1 MFDFVRNNTKIM
13 MGILFLLIIPSFV
26 LFGLEGYSSFKDQG
40 ATVAKVNGNKI
51 SQGDWDA
58 AHKREVDR
66 IRSSMPNIDVKMFD
80 TPEAKY
86 ATLERLVR
94 DQVVAAAAQ
103 KLQLVASDTKLAREL
118 QSIPAIAALR
128 SPDGKLDMERYKQLV
143 ASQGMTP
150 EMFEM
155 QMRADISNQQVV
167 QGVQGSAFATLAQTQ
182 TAMNAFMQRR
192 EVQIVNF
199 PAADFLSKVN
209 VSEAD
214 IQAYYDKNSSK
225 FQSMESADIEY
236 VILDIE
242 SLRQSIVL
250 NEQDLKSYY
259 EQNLQ
264 RLSSKEERRASH
276 ILITA
281 AKDAPEA
288 EKKAA
293 RAKAEELLK
302 AVKAKPASFADV
314 ARKNSQDPGS
324 AVKGGDL
331 DFFGRG
337 AMVKPF
343 EDAAFGLKKSDISD
357 IVESEF
363 GYHIIQL
370 TDIKAPKAQSFEAL
384 RPSLEADLKKQQ
396 AQRKFAEMAETFS
409 NTVYEQSDS
418 LKPVAEKLKLSVQ
431 KASKVARNAESQN
444 PQSKNLLNN
453 PALLQALFSEASLQ
467 KQRNTEAIEVAPN
480 TLVSAR
486 VVKHQPAAALA
497 LTEVKDLV
505 KRNLTQ
511 DKAAEMAKVQGEQ
524 KLANL
529 KTSAEGLLNAMVL
542 SREKSQRQLPQ
553 VVEAVLKADPNK
565 LPAVSGVDL
574 GAQGYAV
581 IRVTKVLPPEDNQA
595 LMKQAQQQFTQLW
608 GAAETLAYLAELK
621 SVMKAEILVAKPSA
635 EKAKTPAWWPE
646 SFILSAI
653 ILFLRW
659 L

>member
-1 MFDFVRNNTKIM
+1 
-13 MGILFLLIIPSFV
+13 
-26 LFGLEGYSSFKDQG
+26 
-40 ATVAKVNGNKI
+40 
-51 SQGDWDA
+51 
-58 AHKREVDR
+58 
-66 IRSSMPNIDVKMFD
+66 
-80 TPEAKY
+80 
-86 ATLERLVR
+86 
-94 DQVVAAAAQ
+94 
-103 KLQLVASDTKLAREL
+103 
-118 QSIPAIAALR
+118 
-128 SPDGKLDMERYKQLV
+128 
-143 ASQGMTP
+143 MTP

-155 QMRADISNQQVV
+155 QMRADISNQQVI
-167 QGVQGSAFATLAQTQ
+167 QGVQASAFATLAQTQ

-192 EVQIVNF
+192 EVQIVNI

-214 IQAYYDKNSSK
+214 IQAYYDKNSNK
-225 FQSMESADIEY
+225 FQSAESADIEF

-242 SLRQSIVL
+242 SLRQTIVL

-293 RAKAEELLK
+293 RVKAEELLK
-302 AVKAKPASFADV
+302 AVKAKPASFAEV

-337 AMVKPF
+337 AMVKAF
-343 EDAAFGLKKSDISD
+343 EDAAFSLKKADISD

-370 TDIKAPKAQSFEAL
+370 TDIKAPKAQSFESL

-418 LKPVAEKLKLSVQ
+418 LKPVAEKLKLTAQ
-431 KASKVARNAESQN
+431 KASKVARNAEALN
-444 PQSKNLLNN
+444 PQSKNLLSH
-453 PALLQALFSEASLQ
+453 PALLQALFSDASLQ

-486 VVKHQPAAALA
+486 VVKHQPAATLA

-511 DKAAEMAKVQGEQ
+511 DKAAEMAKAQGEQ

-529 KTSAEGLLNAMVL
+529 KTSAEGLPNPIVL

-608 GAAETLAYLAELK
+608 GSAETLAYLAELK
-621 SVMKAEILVAKPSA
+621 SLMKAEILIAKPSA
-635 EKAKTPAWWPE
+635 EKAKTPA
-646 SFILSAI
+646 
-653 ILFLRW
+653 
-659 L
+659 

>member
-13 MGILFLLIIPSFV
+13 MGLLFLLIIPSFV
-26 LFGLEGYSSFKDQG
+26 MFGIEGYSRFKDQG
-40 ATVAKVNGNKI
+40 AVVAKVNGNKI
-51 SQGDWDA
+51 NQAEWDA

-66 IRSSMPNIDVKMFD
+66 IRASMPSIDVKMFD
-80 TPEAKY
+80 TPEARY

-103 KLQLVASDTKLAREL
+103 KLQLVASDTRLAREL
-118 QSIPAIAALR
+118 QAIPAIAALR
-128 SPDGKLDMERYKQLV
+128 TPDGKLDMERYKQLA

-155 QMRADISNQQVV
+155 QMRADISKQQVI
-167 QGVQGSAFATLAQTQ
+167 QGVQGSAFATAAQTQ

-192 EVQIVNF
+192 EVQILNF
-199 PAADFLSKVN
+199 PAADFFGKV
-209 VSEAD
+209 SISDAD
-214 IQAYYDKNSSK
+214 VQAYYDKNAAK
-225 FQSMESADIEY
+225 FQSAESADIEY
-236 VILDIE
+236 VVLDIE
-242 SLRQSIVL
+242 SVRQTVVL
-250 NEQDLKSYY
+250 NEQDLKAYY

-264 RLSSKEERRASH
+264 RLTSKEERRASH

-293 RAKAEELLK
+293 RAKAEDLLK

-337 AMVKPF
+337 AMVKAF
-343 EDAAFGLKKSDISD
+343 EDAAFSMKKSDISD

-370 TDIKAPKAQSFEAL
+370 TDIKAPKAQSFESM
-384 RPSLEADLKKQQ
+384 RPALEADLKKQQ
-396 AQRKFAEMAETFS
+396 AQRKYAELAETFS

-418 LKPVAEKLKLSVQ
+418 LKPIAEKLKLSIQ
-431 KASKVARNAESQN
+431 KASKVGRNPEPKNA
-444 PQSKNLLNN
+444 QSKNLLSN
-453 PALLQALFSEASLQ
+453 PSLLQALFSEASVQ
-467 KQRNTEAIEVAPN
+467 KQRNTEAVEVAPN

-486 VVKHQPAAALA
+486 VVKHQPAATLPLA
-497 LTEVKDLV
+497 EVKDLV
-505 KRNLTQ
+505 KRSLTQ
-511 DKAAEMAKVQGEQ
+511 EKAAEMAKAQGEQ
-524 KLANL
+524 KVASL
-529 KTSAEGLLNAMVL
+529 KTNAEGLPAALVL
-542 SREKSQRQLPQ
+542 SREKTQKQLPQ
-553 VVEAVLKADPNK
+553 IVDAALRADPNK

-581 IRVTKVLPPEDNQA
+581 IRVLKVLPPEENKE

-608 GAAETLAYLAELK
+608 GSAETLAYLAELK
-621 SVMKAEILVAKPSA
+621 AQLKAEILVAKPVP
-635 EKAKTPAWWPE
+635 EKAKAPA
-646 SFILSAI
+646 
-653 ILFLRW
+653 
-659 L
+659 

>member
-26 LFGLEGYSSFKDQG
+26 LFGLEGYSGFKDQG

-66 IRSSMPNIDVKMFD
+66 IRASMPNIDVKVFD
-80 TPEAKY
+80 TAEAKY

-94 DQVVAAAAQ
+94 DQVVAAAAR
-103 KLQLVASDTKLAREL
+103 KLNLIASDARLAREL

-128 SPDGKLDMERYKQLV
+128 LPDGKLDMERYKQLA

-155 QMRADISNQQVV
+155 QMRADISNQQVI
-167 QGVQGSAFATLAQTQ
+167 QGVQASAFATLAQTQ

-214 IQAYYDKNSSK
+214 MQAYYDKNASK
-225 FQSMESADIEY
+225 FQSAESADIEY
-236 VILDIE
+236 VVLDIE
-242 SLRQSIVL
+242 SLRQTIVL

-281 AKDAPEA
+281 AKDAPET

-293 RAKAEELLK
+293 RAKAEDLLK
-302 AVKAKPASFADV
+302 TVKAKPASFAEV

-337 AMVKPF
+337 AMVKVF
-343 EDAAFGLKKSDISD
+343 EDAAFSLKKSEISD

-444 PQSKNLLNN
+444 PQSKNYLNN

-486 VVKHQPAAALA
+486 VVKHQPAATLA

-511 DKAAEMAKVQGEQ
+511 EKAAEMAKLQGEQ

-529 KTSAEGLLNAMVL
+529 KTSAEGLPNAIVL
-542 SREKSQRQLPQ
+542 SREKTQRQLPQ

-574 GAQGYAV
+574 GAQGFAV

-608 GAAETLAYLAELK
+608 GSAETLAYLAELK
-621 SVMKAEILVAKPSA
+621 SVMKAEILVAKPVA
-635 EKAKTPAWWPE
+635 EKAKTPA
-646 SFILSAI
+646 
-653 ILFLRW
+653 
-659 L
+659 

>member
-155 QMRADISNQQVV
+155 QMRADISNQQVI

-242 SLRQSIVL
+242 SLRQGIIL

-529 KTSAEGLLNAMVL
+529 KTSAEGLPNAMVL

-553 VVEAVLKADPNK
+553 VVEAVLKVDPNK

-635 EKAKTPAWWPE
+635 EKAKTPA
-646 SFILSAI
+646 
-653 ILFLRW
+653 
-659 L
+659 

>member
-13 MGILFLLIIPSFV
+13 MGLLFLLIIPSFV
-26 LFGLEGYSSFKDQG
+26 MFGLEGYSRFNDQG
-40 ATVAKVNGNKI
+40 AAVAKVNGIKI
-51 SQGDWDA
+51 SQGEWDA

-66 IRSSMPNIDVKMFD
+66 IRSSMPNIDAKMFD

-103 KLQLVASDTKLAREL
+103 KLQLVASDTRLAREL

-155 QMRADISNQQVV
+155 QMRADISNRQVI

-199 PAADFLSKVN
+199 PASDFLSKVN
-209 VSEAD
+209 INDAD
-214 IQAYYDKNSSK
+214 VQAYYDKNTAK
-225 FQSMESADIEY
+225 FQSAESADIEY
-236 VILDIE
+236 VVLDIE

-250 NEQDLKSYY
+250 NEQDLKTYY

-302 AVKAKPASFADV
+302 AVKAKPASFAEV

-343 EDAAFGLKKSDISD
+343 EDAAFNLKKSEISD
-357 IVESEF
+357 LVESEF

-370 TDIKAPKAQSFEAL
+370 TDIKAPKAQSFESM
-384 RPSLEADLKKQQ
+384 RPALEADLKKQQ
-396 AQRKFAEMAETFS
+396 AQRKYAEMAETFS

-418 LKPVAEKLKLSVQ
+418 LKPVAEKLKLNIQ
-431 KASKVARNAESQN
+431 KASKVLRNAEAPN
-444 PQSKNLLNN
+444 AQSKNLLSH
-453 PALLQALFSEASLQ
+453 PGLLQALFSEASLQ
-467 KQRNTEAIEVAPN
+467 KQRNTEAVEVAN
-480 TLVSAR
+480 STLVSAR
-486 VVKHQPAAALA
+486 VVKHQPAATLPLA
-497 LTEVKDLV
+497 DVKDLV
-505 KRNLTQ
+505 KRSLTQ
-511 DKAAEMAKVQGEQ
+511 EKAAEMAKAQGEQ
-524 KLANL
+524 KVASM
-529 KTSAEGLLNAMVL
+529 KTNTDGLPTAVVL
-542 SREKSQRQLPQ
+542 SREKNQKQLPQ
-553 VVEAVLKADPNK
+553 VVDAVLRADPNK

-581 IRVTKVLPPEDNQA
+581 IRVTKVLPPEDNKD

-608 GAAETLAYLAELK
+608 GSAETLAYLAELK
-621 SVMKAEILVAKPSA
+621 ALLKTEILVTKPVA
-635 EKAKTPAWWPE
+635 EKAKTPA
-646 SFILSAI
+646 
-653 ILFLRW
+653 
-659 L
+659 

>member
-242 SLRQSIVL
+242 SLRQGIVL

-453 PALLQALFSEASLQ
+453 PALLQALFSDASLQ

-524 KLANL
+524 KLANF
-529 KTSAEGLLNAMVL
+529 KTSAEGLPNAMVL

-621 SVMKAEILVAKPSA
+621 SVMKAEILVAKPTA
-635 EKAKTPAWWPE
+635 EKAKTPA
-646 SFILSAI
+646 
-653 ILFLRW
+653 
-659 L
+659 

>member
-13 MGILFLLIIPSFV
+13 MGLLFLLIIPSFV
-26 LFGLEGYSSFKDQG
+26 MFGLEGYSRFNDQG

-51 SQGDWDA
+51 SQGEWDA

-66 IRSSMPNIDVKMFD
+66 LRSSMPNIDAKMFD

-94 DQVVAAAAQ
+94 DQVVAAAAK

-155 QMRADISNQQVV
+155 QMRADISNQQVI
-167 QGVQGSAFATLAQTQ
+167 QGVQASAFATLAQTQ

-192 EVQIVNF
+192 EVQIVNI

-214 IQAYYDKNSSK
+214 IQAYYDKNSNK
-225 FQSMESADIEY
+225 FQSAESADIEY

-242 SLRQSIVL
+242 SLRQTIVL

-302 AVKAKPASFADV
+302 AVKAKPASFAEV

-337 AMVKPF
+337 AMVKAF
-343 EDAAFGLKKSDISD
+343 EDAAFSLKKADISD

-370 TDIKAPKAQSFEAL
+370 TDIKAPKAQSFESL

-418 LKPVAEKLKLSVQ
+418 LKPVAEKLKLTVQ
-431 KASKVARNAESQN
+431 KASKVARNAEALN
-444 PQSKNLLNN
+444 PQSKNLLSH
-453 PALLQALFSEASLQ
+453 PALLQALFSDASLQ

-486 VVKHQPAAALA
+486 VVKHQPAATLA

-511 DKAAEMAKVQGEQ
+511 DKAAEMAKAQGEQ

-529 KTSAEGLLNAMVL
+529 KTSAEGLPNPIVL

-608 GAAETLAYLAELK
+608 GSAETLAYLAELK
-621 SVMKAEILVAKPSA
+621 SLMKAEILVAKPSA
-635 EKAKTPAWWPE
+635 EKAKTPA
-646 SFILSAI
+646 
-653 ILFLRW
+653 
-659 L
+659 

>member
-242 SLRQSIVL
+242 SLRQGIVL

-529 KTSAEGLLNAMVL
+529 KTSAEGLPNAMVL

-635 EKAKTPAWWPE
+635 EKAKTPA
-646 SFILSAI
+646 
-653 ILFLRW
+653 
-659 L
+659 

>member
-26 LFGLEGYSSFKDQG
+26 LFGIEGYSSFKDQG

-66 IRSSMPNIDVKMFD
+66 IRTSMPNIDVKMFD

-86 ATLERLVR
+86 STLERLVR

-103 KLQLVASDTKLAREL
+103 KLHLVASDTRLAREL

-128 SPDGKLDMERYKQLV
+128 TPDGKLDMERYKQLA

-150 EMFEM
+150 EMFEL
-155 QMRADISNQQVV
+155 QMRADISNRQVI

-192 EVQIVNF
+192 EVQILNF
-199 PAADFLSKVN
+199 PASDFASKVN

-214 IQAYYDKNSSK
+214 VQAYYDKNTAK
-225 FQSMESADIEY
+225 FQSNETADIEY
-236 VILDIE
+236 VVLDIN

-264 RLSSKEERRASH
+264 RLSGKEERRASH

-288 EKKAA
+288 DKKAA
-293 RAKAEELLK
+293 RSKAEELLK
-302 AVKAKPASFADV
+302 AVKAKPASFAEV

-337 AMVKPF
+337 AMVKAF
-343 EDAAFGLKKSDISD
+343 EDAAFNMKKSDISEL
-357 IVESEF
+357 VESEF
-363 GYHIIQL
+363 GFHIIQL
-370 TDIKAPKAQSFEAL
+370 TDIKAPKAQSFESL
-384 RPSLEADLKKQQ
+384 RPALEADLKNQQ
-396 AQRKFAEMAETFS
+396 AQRKYAELAETFS

-418 LKPVAEKLKLSVQ
+418 LKPVADKLKLTIQ
-431 KASKVARNAESQN
+431 KASKVLRNPEPQAAQGKN
-444 PQSKNLLNN
+444 PLNH
-453 PALLQALFSEASLQ
+453 PTLLQALFSEASLQ
-467 KQRNTEAIEVAPN
+467 KQRNTEAVEVAPN
-480 TLVSAR
+480 TLLAAR
-486 VVKHQPAAALA
+486 VVKHHPAASLPLA
-497 LTEVKDLV
+497 EVKEGV
-505 KRNLTQ
+505 KRGLIQ
-511 DKAAEMAKVQGEQ
+511 DKAAEMAKLQGEQ
-524 KLANL
+524 RLAAL
-529 KTSAEGLLNAMVL
+529 KSSGSSEGLPSALIV
-542 SREKSQRQLPQ
+542 SREKTQKQLPQ
-553 VVEAVLKADPNK
+553 VLDAVLRADPNK

-581 IRVTKVLPPEDNQA
+581 IRVTKVLPPEENKD

-608 GAAETLAYLAELK
+608 GSAETLAYLAELK
-621 SVMKAEILVAKPSA
+621 LMLKTEILVAKPGA
-635 EKAKTPAWWPE
+635 DKAKTPA
-646 SFILSAI
+646 
-653 ILFLRW
+653 
-659 L
+659 

>member
-13 MGILFLLIIPSFV
+13 MGLLFLLIIPSFV
-26 LFGLEGYSSFKDQG
+26 MFGIEGYSRFKDQG
-40 ATVAKVNGNKI
+40 TVVAKVNGNKI
-51 SQGDWDA
+51 NQAEWDA

-66 IRSSMPNIDVKMFD
+66 IRASMPSIDVKMFD
-80 TPEAKY
+80 TPEARY

-103 KLQLVASDTKLAREL
+103 KLQLVASDTRLAREL

-128 SPDGKLDMERYKQLV
+128 TPDGKLDMERYKQLA

-155 QMRADISNQQVV
+155 QMRADISNQQVIR
-167 QGVQGSAFATLAQTQ
+167 GVQGSAFATLAQTQ

-192 EVQIVNF
+192 EVQILNF
-199 PAADFLSKVN
+199 PAADFLGKVT
-209 VSEAD
+209 VSDAD
-214 IQAYYDKNSSK
+214 VQAYYDKNSAK
-225 FQSMESADIEY
+225 FQSTESADIEY
-236 VILDIE
+236 VVLDIE
-242 SLRQSIVL
+242 TMRQSIVL
-250 NEQDLKSYY
+250 NEQDLKAYY

-281 AKDAPEA
+281 AKDAPDA

-302 AVKAKPASFADV
+302 AVKAKPSSFADV

-337 AMVKPF
+337 AMVKAF
-343 EDAAFGLKKSDISD
+343 EDAAFSMKKSDISD

-370 TDIKAPKAQSFEAL
+370 TDIKAPKAPSFEAM
-384 RPSLEADLKKQQ
+384 RPTLEADLKKQQ
-396 AQRKFAEMAETFS
+396 AQRKYAELAETFS

-418 LKPVAEKLKLSVQ
+418 LKPVAEKLKLNIQ
-431 KASKVARNAESQN
+431 KASKVGRNPESQS
-444 PQSKNLLNN
+444 PQAKNLLNN
-453 PALLQALFSEASLQ
+453 PSLLQALFSEASLQ

-486 VVKHQPAAALA
+486 VVKHQPSSTLP
-497 LTEVKDLV
+497 LSEVKEQV
-505 KRNLTQ
+505 KRSLTQ
-511 DKAAEMAKVQGEQ
+511 DKAAEMAKAQGEQ
-524 KLANL
+524 KVASL
-529 KTSAEGLLNAMVL
+529 KTSADGLPSALVL
-542 SREKSQRQLPQ
+542 SREKTQKQLPQ
-553 VVEAVLKADPNK
+553 VVEAVLRADPNK
-565 LPAVSGVDL
+565 LPVVSGVDL

-581 IRVTKVLPPEDNQA
+581 IRVTKVLPPEDNKD

-608 GAAETLAYLAELK
+608 GSAETLAYLAELK
-621 SVMKAEILVAKPSA
+621 TLLKAEILVAKPVP
-635 EKAKTPAWWPE
+635 EKAKTPA
-646 SFILSAI
+646 
-653 ILFLRW
+653 
-659 L
+659 